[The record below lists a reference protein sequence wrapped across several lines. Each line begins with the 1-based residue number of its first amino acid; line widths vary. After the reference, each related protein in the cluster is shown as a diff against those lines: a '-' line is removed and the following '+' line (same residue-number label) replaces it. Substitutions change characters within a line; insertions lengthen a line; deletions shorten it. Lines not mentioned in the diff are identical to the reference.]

1 MAGTATIEA
10 TVARLLT
17 EGRVFVKWSTP
28 ENVCAAVRDDG
39 GVHDVHLHGG
49 RWSCTCQARVTC
61 SHLTAVMKVT
71 VPAVVATPTPTLDEL
86 LGPEPARDYAEE
98 PF

>member
-1 MAGTATIEA
+1 MMRENLESKTK
-10 TVARLLT
+10 RLLT
-17 EGRVFVKWSTP
+17 ESRVFIKWSTP
-28 ENVCAAVRDDG
+28 ENVCAAVRGDS

-61 SHLTAVMKVT
+61 SHMRAVWRVT
-71 VPAVVATPTPTLDEL
+71 VPEVKPTPNLDEL
-86 LGPEPARDYAEE
+86 LAPEPARDYAEE